1 MKKTYLT
8 LCMALFAAVA
18 MADTLNPDSA
28 SVNNIPGE
36 DFDTGVSTAVKTV
49 KDNRKIMN
57 DRVFNLQGKQV
68 AKGTLDGLPKGIY
81 VLRGKKYVVK

>member
-8 LCMALFAAVA
+8 LCMALFAAAA

-28 SVNNIPGE
+28 SVSNIPGV

-49 KDNRKIMN
+49 KDNRKTTD
-57 DRVFNLQGKQV
+57 DRVFDLQGKLV
-68 AKGTLDGLPKGIY
+68 GRGSLDGLPKGVY
-81 VLRGKKYVVK
+81 VFRGKKYVVR